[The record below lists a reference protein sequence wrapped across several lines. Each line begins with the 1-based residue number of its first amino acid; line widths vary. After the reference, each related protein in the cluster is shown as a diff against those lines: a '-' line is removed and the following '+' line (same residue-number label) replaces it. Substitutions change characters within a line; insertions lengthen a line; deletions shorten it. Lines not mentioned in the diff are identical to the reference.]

1 MANPNIVSVANIKG
15 KTEGKSLANST
26 ETNLLT
32 GASSVITKVNCVY
45 VSNTD
50 VTQAV
55 SVTLSFED
63 VPETG
68 SSTTYNLA
76 STVSVPA
83 NSTLVVISK
92 NESIYLEEGDI
103 LKVTSGHASGKLD
116 VVVSY
121 EEISE

>member
-1 MANPNIVSVANIKG
+1 MANPNIVSVANIEG

-50 VTQAV
+50 GTQAV
-55 SVTLSFED
+55 NVTLSFTD
-63 VPETG
+63 T
-68 SSTTYNLA
+68 SASATYNLA

-83 NSTLVVISK
+83 DSTLVVISK
-92 NESIYLEEGDI
+92 NESIYLEETDV

>member
-1 MANPNIVSVANIKG
+1 MANPNIVNVSDIQGKTKG
-15 KTEGKSLANST
+15 KTL
-26 ETNLLT
+26 TNTTTQTLLT

-50 VTQAV
+50 GGQAV
-55 SVTLSFED
+55 NVTLSFTD
-63 VPETG
+63 TSVG
-68 SSTTYNLA
+68 ATYKLA

-83 NSTLVVISK
+83 DSTLVVISK
-92 NESIYLEEGDI
+92 NESIYLEETDI
-103 LKVTSGHASGKLD
+103 LKVKSGHASGKLD

>member
-15 KTEGKSLANST
+15 KIEGKSLANST

-50 VTQAV
+50 GTQAV
-55 SVTLSFED
+55 NVTLSFTD
-63 VPETG
+63 T
-68 SSTTYNLA
+68 SASATYNLA

-83 NSTLVVISK
+83 DSTLVVISK
-92 NESIYLEEGDI
+92 NESIYLEETDV